1 MQGGKGKTTT
11 PDHQPTPAD
20 QIGNALATVSR
31 QGTRLP
37 DDWLL
42 PASWGNWAMENIP
55 GATREAVLREAAIFA
70 DYWHA
75 KAGANATKLDWQ
87 ATWRNW
93 MRRANL
99 TTHNGY
105 QLSDKSRTRQA
116 METLL
121 ADADEFV
128 NPFGD

>member
-1 MQGGKGKTTT
+1 MQGGKGKK
-11 PDHQPTPAD
+11 PTPAD
-20 QIGNALATVSR
+20 QAGHALATVSR

-37 DDWLL
+37 ADWLL

-105 QLSDKSRTRQA
+105 NGHQLSDKSRTRQA

-121 ADADEFV
+121 VDAGDFV